1 MEKYEGLRNY
11 LNRFDSIAVAFS
23 AGVDS
28 TFLLKMCHE
37 LLGDK
42 CLAITAKSPGV
53 PGVEI
58 KEAEDYCKA
67 EGIRHIIFD
76 SEEYKIPEY
85 VQNVDERCYYC
96 KKYIFGRI
104 KEIAAD
110 NGIDT
115 VIEGTN
121 KDDMQDYR
129 PGFRAVQELG
139 ILSPLLAYGFTKNE
153 IRNYSKMLNVP
164 TFDKNS
170 FSCLATRVP
179 TGEKITPELLGRIEK
194 AEEVLRSLGL
204 KQYRVRVHGG
214 VLVRIEVLPADIE
227 FTVREVSR
235 RVINEKFKDLGFKYV
250 TVDLNGYKT
259 VGEETEE
266 EEKKVQ

>member
-28 TFLLKMCHE
+28 TFLLKICHD
-37 LLGDK
+37 LMGDK
-42 CLAITAKSPGV
+42 CVAITAKSPGV

-58 KEAEDYCKA
+58 KEAEDYCK
-67 EGIRHIIFD
+67 ENGIRHIIFESD
-76 SEEYKIPEY
+76 ELSVPEY
-85 VQNVDERCYYC
+85 ASNVDERCYYC
-96 KKYIFGRI
+96 KKHIFGKI
-104 KEIAAD
+104 KELAAAE
-110 NGIDT
+110 GIDT

-129 PGFRAVQELG
+129 PGMRAVQELG
-139 ILSPLLAYGFTKNE
+139 ILSPLLAYGFTKE
-153 IRNYSKMLNVP
+153 DIRNYSKMLNVP

-179 TGEKITPELLGRIEK
+179 FGEEITEDLLSRIEQ

-204 KQYRVRVHGG
+204 KQYRVRVHNNE
-214 VLVRIEVLPADIE
+214 LARIEVLPEDIE

-235 RVINEKFKDLGFKYV
+235 RVITEKYRDLGFKYI
-250 TVDLNGYKT
+250 TIDLMGYRT
-259 VGEETEE
+259 GSLNPEV
-266 EEKKVQ
+266 

>member
-1 MEKYEGLRNY
+1 MNRMEKYEGLRKY

-28 TFLLKMCHE
+28 TFLLKMCHD
-37 LLGDK
+37 LMGDK
-42 CLAITAKSPGV
+42 CVAITAKSPGV

-58 KEAEDYCKA
+58 KGAEDYCK
-67 EGIRHIIFD
+67 ENGIRHIIFESD
-76 SEEYKIPEY
+76 ELSIPEY
-85 VQNVDERCYYC
+85 ASNVDERCYYC
-96 KKYIFGRI
+96 KKHIFGKI
-104 KEIAAD
+104 KELAAAE
-110 NGIDT
+110 GIDT

-129 PGFRAVQELG
+129 PGMRAVQELG
-139 ILSPLLAYGFTKNE
+139 ILSPLLAYGFTKQD

-179 TGEKITPELLGRIEK
+179 FGEEITEDLLGRIEQ

-204 KQYRVRVHGG
+204 KQYRVRVHNNE
-214 VLVRIEVLPADIE
+214 LARIEVLPEDIE

-235 RVINEKFKDLGFKYV
+235 RVITEKYRDLGFKYI
-250 TVDLNGYKT
+250 TIDLMGYRT
-259 VGEETEE
+259 GSLNPEV
-266 EEKKVQ
+266 

>member
-28 TFLLKMCHE
+28 TFLLKICHD
-37 LLGDK
+37 LMGDK
-42 CLAITAKSPGV
+42 CVAITAKSPGV

-58 KEAEDYCKA
+58 KEAEDYCK
-67 EGIRHIIFD
+67 ENGIRHIIFESD
-76 SEEYKIPEY
+76 ELSVPEY
-85 VQNVDERCYYC
+85 TSNVDERCYYC
-96 KKYIFGRI
+96 KKHIFGKI
-104 KEIAAD
+104 KELAAAE
-110 NGIDT
+110 GIDT

-129 PGFRAVQELG
+129 PGMRAVQELG
-139 ILSPLLAYGFTKNE
+139 ILSPLLAYGFTKE
-153 IRNYSKMLNVP
+153 DIRNYSKMLNVP

-179 TGEKITPELLGRIEK
+179 FGEEITEDLLSRIEQ

-204 KQYRVRVHGG
+204 KQYRVRVHNNE
-214 VLVRIEVLPADIE
+214 LARIEVLPEDIE

-235 RVINEKFKDLGFKYV
+235 RVITEKYRDLGFKYI
-250 TVDLNGYKT
+250 TIDLMGYRT
-259 VGEETEE
+259 GSLNPEV
-266 EEKKVQ
+266 

>member
-28 TFLLKMCHE
+28 TFLLKICHD
-37 LLGDK
+37 LMGDK
-42 CLAITAKSPGV
+42 CVAITAKSPGV

-58 KEAEDYCKA
+58 KEAEDYCK
-67 EGIRHIIFD
+67 ENGIRHIIFESD
-76 SEEYKIPEY
+76 ELSVPEY
-85 VQNVDERCYYC
+85 ASNVDERCYYC
-96 KKYIFGRI
+96 KKHIFGKI
-104 KEIAAD
+104 KELAAAE
-110 NGIDT
+110 GIDT

-129 PGFRAVQELG
+129 PGMRAVQELG
-139 ILSPLLAYGFTKNE
+139 ILSPLLAYGFTKE
-153 IRNYSKMLNVP
+153 DIRNHSKMLNVP

-179 TGEKITPELLGRIEK
+179 FGEEITEDLLSRIEQ

-204 KQYRVRVHGG
+204 KQYRVRVHNNE
-214 VLVRIEVLPADIE
+214 LARIEVLPEDIE

-235 RVINEKFKDLGFKYV
+235 RVITEKYRDLGFKYI
-250 TVDLNGYKT
+250 TIDLMGYRT
-259 VGEETEE
+259 GSLNPEV
-266 EEKKVQ
+266 